1 MDLFSMFKGEKPQ
14 QNQNQNQNQQADF
27 RQNGGSSIQNSDNG
41 IQPNQ
46 QQTQQQ
52 QNQQQNPLD
61 SFTQLWQTPSQGG
74 QQSQNGQAQSGQN
87 GQPAVASGPESR
99 QYVNTDLNAISG
111 FTKNINFAQNV
122 PPELMEAAM
131 GGDPK
136 AMINIING
144 VAQSALAHSL
154 QLNGS
159 ALNASLN
166 SGLQQ
171 FGTTLEGKFK
181 DFSTKDR
188 VYSSEDHKVLSHP
201 AIQPLVET
209 ARRQILQN
217 NPAATSAEVQQQL
230 VSYFKEVS
238 SAINPSQ
245 QQNQQAGNSGPQ
257 VDNSQDFSNFFNNQ
271 KSVF

>member
-1 MDLFSMFKGEKPQ
+1 MDLFSMFKGEAKP
-14 QNQNQNQNQQADF
+14 QNQNQNQQADF

-46 QQTQQQ
+46 QQQQQ
-52 QNQQQNPLD
+52 PQQQQQNPLD
-61 SFTQLWQTPSQGG
+61 SFTQLWQNPSQGG
-74 QQSQNGQAQSGQN
+74 QGQQTQQTN
-87 GQPAVASGPESR
+87 VAAGPESR

-188 VYSSEDHKVLSHP
+188 VYSSEDSKILSHP

-238 SAINPSQ
+238 SAISPSQ
-245 QQNQQAGNSGPQ
+245 QQSQQAGNSGPQ
-257 VDNSQDFSNFFNNQ
+257 VDNSQDFSNFFNRQ
-271 KSVF
+271 KFMF

>member
-1 MDLFSMFKGEKPQ
+1 MDLFSMFKGEAKPQQ
-14 QNQNQNQNQQADF
+14 QNQNQQNDF
-27 RQNGGSSIQNSDNG
+27 RQTGGQSIQSSDNG

-46 QQTQQQ
+46 QSQQQ
-52 QNQQQNPLD
+52 QQQQQNPLD
-61 SFTQLWQTPSQGG
+61 SFTQLWQNPSQGG
-74 QQSQNGQAQSGQN
+74 QQQQGQTQQQTQAS
-87 GQPAVASGPESR
+87 PVAAGPESR

-181 DFSTKDR
+181 DFSSKDR
-188 VYSSEDHKVLSHP
+188 LYSSEDAKVLSHP

-245 QQNQQAGNSGPQ
+245 QQSQQTGNTSNQA
-257 VDNSQDFSNFFNNQ
+257 DNTQDFSSFFNNQ
-271 KSVF
+271 KSMF

>member
-1 MDLFSMFKGEKPQ
+1 MDLFSMFKGEAKPQQ

-46 QQTQQQ
+46 QQQQQ
-52 QNQQQNPLD
+52 PQQQQQNPLD
-61 SFTQLWQTPSQGG
+61 SFTQLWQNPSQAG
-74 QQSQNGQAQSGQN
+74 QQTQQGQTQQTN
-87 GQPAVASGPESR
+87 VAAGPESR

-188 VYSSEDHKVLSHP
+188 VYSSEDSKILSHP

-238 SAINPSQ
+238 SAISPSQ
-245 QQNQQAGNSGPQ
+245 QQSQQAGNSGPQ